1 MKLRLFRY
9 PLMFVFLLG
18 PAPGFA
24 EEASQAQAY
33 WTLDYG
39 DGSANQY
46 HFEQRSK
53 EAAVSFRYDPVRPE
67 QSSTGMYSGGEP
79 RQGKLTARQARELK
93 RRVAKLES
101 DAALHTE
108 ERGKGTGAF
117 EVRTP
122 DGTRRFLI
130 QMGPQ
135 IRDFDEFLKRLG
147 S

>member
-1 MKLRLFRY
+1 MKLRLFRF
-9 PLMFVFLLG
+9 LLLFVFLLG

-24 EEASQAQAY
+24 EGGLQAY

-53 EAAVSFRYDPVRPE
+53 GAAVSFRYDPVRPE

-93 RRVAKLES
+93 RRLAELES
-101 DAALHTE
+101 DAALRVE
-108 ERGKGTGAF
+108 DRNKGTGAF
-117 EVRTP
+117 SVRTSE
-122 DGTRRFLI
+122 GTRSFIIR
-130 QMGPQ
+130 MGPE
-135 IRDFDEFLKRLG
+135 IRRFDEFLKTLG